1 MEYPNSGSLW
11 PNKNKTTDAHPNLRG
26 TIKMERALLK
36 ELMANSDEELIE
48 IEISAWTKTFKDG
61 KFLSIKGSKPYKK
74 GAPKQAA
81 QDDDDDSIPF

>member
-11 PNKNKTTDAHPNLRG
+11 PNKNKTTEAHPNLRG
-26 TIKMERALLK
+26 SIKMERSLLK
-36 ELMANSDEELIE
+36 ELMATSDEELIE
-48 IEISAWTKTFKDG
+48 IEISAWTKTYKDS

-81 QDDDDDSIPF
+81 QDDDDGGIPF